1 MKTYPLVTN
10 RRALFTSTG
19 RIGQPKRGEAYLV
32 GDAALIATSDYPQD
46 YHNVKKILEPAN
58 GDARAIVREVKAG
71 LP

>member
-10 RRALFTSTG
+10 RRARFVPTG

-32 GDAALIATSDYPQD
+32 GDVAVIATADYPQD
-46 YHNVKKILEPAN
+46 YHDVKKILEPAN
-58 GDARAIVREVKAG
+58 DDARAIVREVKAG